1 MTHLRWAVD
10 VDEVSVHDKCMA
22 VKTITIDLEAYDTL
36 ARHKKPGQSFSQ
48 VIKAHFGP
56 RKTVRAFRQA
66 LRGSTVSAE
75 TVNAVDQVVRSRKAS
90 ADRVPV
96 L

>member
-1 MTHLRWAVD
+1 
-10 VDEVSVHDKCMA
+10 MA

-36 ARHKKPGQSFSQ
+36 ARHKKRGQSFSQ

-56 RKTVRAFRQA
+56 TKTVRAFRQA
-66 LRGSTVSAE
+66 LKESTVSSE
-75 TVNAVDQVVRSRKAS
+75 TLDAVNQVIRSRRAS
-90 ADRVPV
+90 AARVPA

>member
-1 MTHLRWAVD
+1 
-10 VDEVSVHDKCMA
+10 MA

-36 ARHKKPGQSFSQ
+36 ARHKGPGQSFSQ

-56 RKTVRAFRQA
+56 RKSAGALRAALRDVRVSAQTARAIESQVRAR
-66 LRGSTVSAE
+66 R
-75 TVNAVDQVVRSRKAS
+75 RSPARV
-90 ADRVPV
+90 AD

>member
-1 MTHLRWAVD
+1 M
-10 VDEVSVHDKCMA
+10 HDKCMA

-56 RKTVRAFRQA
+56 RKTVAAFRQA
-66 LRGSTVSAE
+66 LRATFVSE
-75 TVNAVDQVVRSRKAS
+75 HTLKAVSDVVRSRKKSVA
-90 ADRVPV
+90 RVPT

>member
-1 MTHLRWAVD
+1 
-10 VDEVSVHDKCMA
+10 MA
-22 VKTITIDLEAYDTL
+22 VKTITIDIEAYDTL

-56 RKTVRAFRQA
+56 RKTVAAFRQA
-66 LRGSTVSAE
+66 LKEAAVSAE
-75 TVNAVDQVVRSRKAS
+75 TLNGVDQVIKSRKAS
-90 ADRVPV
+90 AARVPS